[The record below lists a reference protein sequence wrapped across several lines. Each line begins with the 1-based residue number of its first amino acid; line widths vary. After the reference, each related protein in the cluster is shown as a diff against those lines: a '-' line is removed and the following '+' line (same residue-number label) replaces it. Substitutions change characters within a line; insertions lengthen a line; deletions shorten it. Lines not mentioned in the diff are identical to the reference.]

1 MNREIPVITV
11 ESIRAGFVLMA
22 ENYGRKEGAGFPPFS
37 TREEAEKKAASV
49 RLMLQGKQPT
59 KSQIRHANP
68 D

>member
-1 MNREIPVITV
+1 
-11 ESIRAGFVLMA
+11 MA

-37 TREEAEKKAASV
+37 TRDEAEKKAVGV

-59 KSQIRHANP
+59 KSQIRHASP